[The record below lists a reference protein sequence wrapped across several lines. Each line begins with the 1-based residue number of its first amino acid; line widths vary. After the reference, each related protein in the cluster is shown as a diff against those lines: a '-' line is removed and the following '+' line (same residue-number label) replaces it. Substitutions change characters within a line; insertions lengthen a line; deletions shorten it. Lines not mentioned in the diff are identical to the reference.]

1 MIRDLRTSQK
11 PDQLALTLAA
21 LLCHARLLP
30 YTSNDT
36 AKPIR
41 GSYLADLDALLNGH
55 SLSNRRMIFEKMG
68 SALLPILYT
77 FGDEY
82 RDMIQLLAIVLGNTA
97 PIAESFDAS
106 TELYFTGRIVDL
118 LTHNSA
124 FKAVGFLLLT
134 EPMPELSMDGE
145 EWIMVTSQSC
155 DKSA

>member
-30 YTSNDT
+30 YTSNDI

-41 GSYLADLDALLNGH
+41 GCYLADLDALLNGH
-55 SLSNRRMIFEKMG
+55 SLSNRRMVFEKMG

-77 FGDEY
+77 FEDEY

-97 PIAESFDAS
+97 PIPESFDRS
-106 TELYFTGRIVDL
+106 TELYFTGRIVDQ
-118 LTHNSA
+118 LTHSSA

-134 EPMPELSMDGE
+134 EPMPELSMDSE
-145 EWIMVTSQSC
+145 EWIMVTNQSC